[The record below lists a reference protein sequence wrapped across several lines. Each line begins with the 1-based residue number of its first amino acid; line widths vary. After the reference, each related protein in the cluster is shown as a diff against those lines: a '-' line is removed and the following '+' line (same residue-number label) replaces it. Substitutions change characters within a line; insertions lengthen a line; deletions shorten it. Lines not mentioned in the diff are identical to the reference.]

1 MDDLIVTSI
10 SPRHIA
16 ECIQF
21 DDAQG
26 KSQLLCILRG
36 ETSSFRISSQTSSNH
51 KIRFIDEEFKK
62 QLNTICH
69 KAEQIAEQEQLK
81 KLCSLL
87 VTQLSEGR
95 VIVETKHRD
104 GKVVAITST
113 HLARH
118 EKMAKYDNVELAS
131 KKFFKEIAQ
140 AFDANLQ
147 AVLAQTILFNKEQV
161 KSEPHLDTLKK
172 QQDRLIV
179 VQKESKWSLASVFFG
194 VVESICDIFKP
205 TVTKIQEKFIAAA
218 REEARLSHEH
228 QVQERKKKKRL
239 KAEDEKR
246 DILKYE
252 VKLSDIK
259 HEAVK
264 KEQI

>member
-21 DDAQG
+21 DNAQG
-26 KSQLLCILRG
+26 QSQLLCILKG
-36 ETSSFRISSQTSSNH
+36 ETSSFRISSDTSSNH
-51 KIRFIDEEFKK
+51 KIRFIDSAFKS
-62 QLNTICH
+62 QLKAICSE
-69 KAEQIAEQEQLK
+69 AEQVAEQEQLQ

-87 VTQLSEGR
+87 VAQLSEGR

-118 EKMAKYDNVELAS
+118 EKMTKYENIELAG

-140 AFDANLQ
+140 AFDASLQ
-147 AVLAQTILFNKEQV
+147 AVLAQTIIFNKEQA
-161 KSEPHLDTLKK
+161 KPESQLETIKK
-172 QQDRLIV
+172 QQDRLFV
-179 VQKESKWSLASVFFG
+179 VQKGSKWSLASVFFG

-205 TVTKIQEKFIAAA
+205 TVSKIQEKFIAAA
-218 REEARLSHEH
+218 REEARLSYEH

-239 KAEDEKR
+239 KAEDEQR
-246 DILKYE
+246 DNLKYDI
-252 VKLSDIK
+252 KLSEK
-259 HEAVK
+259 KLETVK